1 MKYKEKTDYAGVG
14 VIPVPNTPLF
24 TKNGFWVFW
33 GDYTI
38 VAGQNGAFPSLFVP
52 WRDPTYG
59 NRVTESLDIAASLL
73 TQNAK
78 VELGI
83 VGLANQKPK
92 P

>member
-1 MKYKEKTDYAGVG
+1 MG
-14 VIPVPNTPLF
+14 VIPVPDAPLF
-24 TKNGFWVFW
+24 TKDGFWVFW

-38 VAGQNGAFPSLFVP
+38 VEGHPYEMNGAFPSLFVP

-73 TQNAK
+73 TQEAK
-78 VELGI
+78 GELGI
-83 VGLANQKPK
+83 VGLINQNPN